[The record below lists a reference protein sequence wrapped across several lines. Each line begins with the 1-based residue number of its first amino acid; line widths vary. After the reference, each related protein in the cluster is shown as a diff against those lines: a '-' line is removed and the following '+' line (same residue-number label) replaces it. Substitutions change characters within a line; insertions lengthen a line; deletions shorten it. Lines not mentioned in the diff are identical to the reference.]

1 MLMAVS
7 EIDIVCGALL
17 HAGLDPIASFDEDS
31 KSARTAKIM
40 YPGARDAMLR
50 MHSWNFAKK
59 RVALAQDTN
68 LPASGFDFQY
78 ILPADFVMMGK
89 GDDAHRDWSIE
100 RTDNG
105 MRLLTNETS
114 IVISYYAL
122 ITDPNQWDTIFR
134 ECLEHWIASKFAS
147 ALRNAPQVAA
157 ALENEY
163 KELLRLARVQN
174 AHEDPMAEFKDDDL
188 TRARNRGYSSMIP
201 WDMSTP

>member
-1 MLMAVS
+1 MAVS
-7 EIDIVCGALL
+7 EIDIVNGALL
-17 HAGLDPIASFDEDS
+17 HAGLDPIASLDDDS
-31 KSARTAKIM
+31 KAARTAKIL

-50 MHSWNFAKK
+50 MHQWNFAKK
-59 RVALAQDTN
+59 RVTLAQDTN

-78 ILPADFVMMGK
+78 ILPADYVMMGK

-105 MRLLTNETS
+105 MRLLTNATS

-122 ITDPNQWDTIFR
+122 ITDPNQWDTLFR
-134 ECLEHWIASKFAS
+134 ECLEHWLASKFAS
-147 ALRNAPQVAA
+147 ALRNAPQVSA

-174 AHEDPMAEFKDDDL
+174 AHENPFASVYDDDL
-188 TRARNRGYSSMIP
+188 VLARRRNIASPLIP